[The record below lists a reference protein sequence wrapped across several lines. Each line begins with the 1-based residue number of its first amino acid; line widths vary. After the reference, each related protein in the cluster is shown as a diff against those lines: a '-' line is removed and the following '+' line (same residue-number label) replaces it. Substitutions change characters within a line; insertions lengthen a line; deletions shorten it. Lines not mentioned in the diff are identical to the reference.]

1 MHTHISQG
9 FMQEFAR
16 LLILWFSN
24 LFHHNHD
31 SKIIYYHDVSRKYT
45 GMGTDLETIKRHFV
59 MVKKCGYKLVNNITQ
74 QKGQV
79 MVCFDDGWAG
89 LYDVKDFF
97 IESKVFPTVFI
108 AVDLIGKPGYLT
120 LQQILELQRDG
131 FLFEG
136 HTWSHK
142 DLTTCDEE
150 GLRHEII
157 DSKEELSRLLGK
169 EVTAFCFPRGR
180 FSNRVY
186 QLSVEAG
193 YKKLYSSITGG
204 YFDLIKSKNLICRNL
219 VQSVTDREFKYILN
233 ATSKFFVKRSIK
245 QHYQQ

>member
-1 MHTHISQG
+1 MR
-9 FMQEFAR
+9 EFFK
-16 LLILWFSN
+16 LIILWSSN

-31 SKIIYYHDVSRKYT
+31 SKIIYYHDVSQKYT
-45 GMGTDLETIKRHFV
+45 KMGTDFETIKRHFE
-59 MVKKCGYKLVNNITQ
+59 MVKKCGYRFVEGITQ

-97 IESKVFPTVFI
+97 VENKVFPTVFI

-120 LQQILELQRDG
+120 LQQIKELQGEG

-142 DLTTCDEE
+142 DLTTFDDA
-150 GLRHEII
+150 GLRHELF
-157 DSKEELSRLLGK
+157 DSKEELSLLLGRDI
-169 EVTAFCFPRGR
+169 EALCFPQGR
-180 FSNRVY
+180 FSDKVY

-204 YFDLIKSKNLICRNL
+204 YYYLLKNKNLICRNL
-219 VQSVTDREFKYILN
+219 VQSVTDKEFKYILN
-233 ATSKFFVKRSIK
+233 GTSRFFVRRSMK
-245 QHYQQ
+245 LHYQR